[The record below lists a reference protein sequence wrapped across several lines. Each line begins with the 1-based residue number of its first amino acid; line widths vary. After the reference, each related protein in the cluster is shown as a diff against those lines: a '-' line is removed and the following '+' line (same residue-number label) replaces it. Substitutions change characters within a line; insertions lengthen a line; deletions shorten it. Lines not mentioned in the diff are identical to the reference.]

1 MNNKVL
7 INSSNINSKEL
18 ITNKKVTTTTT
29 TTNNKKQQHQQQ
41 QTIKLIIS
49 IDKSKDNIKQI
60 NR

>member
-1 MNNKVL
+1 M
-7 INSSNINSKEL
+7 
-18 ITNKKVTTTTT
+18 
-29 TTNNKKQQHQQQ
+29 QPQHQQQ